1 MFKELA
7 GLGSLMK
14 NARQI
19 SGRVEEMAEKL
30 SAWRTTA
37 SAGGGMVEI
46 EINGQM
52 EILRCSID
60 EQLLANPD
68 REMIEDLVVTAVNQG
83 VAKAKEQAAALQ
95 AEMMQEAMGG
105 MNLPGMSEALEQMGG
120 GEAPDE

>member
-1 MFKELA
+1 
-7 GLGSLMK
+7 
-14 NARQI
+14 
-19 SGRVEEMAEKL
+19 
-30 SAWRTTA
+30 
-37 SAGGGMVEI
+37 MVEI